1 MPDWISIT
9 ELNAFFQV
17 ILVDLI
23 FAGDNAIVV
32 GLAAAGLA
40 PEQRRRAIFWGI
52 AAAAV
57 LRILFAILT
66 VQLLSIL
73 GLLVIGGCL
82 LLWVCWKLWRELREH
97 QSSLSPSEGLSS
109 SSRPPSK
116 SMRQALTQIVI
127 ADITMSLDNVL
138 AVAGVAREHIGVL
151 VFGLALSVAFMGL
164 AATFIARLLERHR
177 WVGYAGLLL
186 ILYVAVVMIYD
197 GAVEIYQAM
206 TLA

>member
-9 ELNAFFQV
+9 ELNALFQV
-17 ILVDLI
+17 FLVDLI

-97 QSSLSPSEGLSS
+97 QSPSSPSEGLSS

-138 AVAGVAREHIGVL
+138 AVAGIAREHIGVL
-151 VFGLALSVAFMGL
+151 VFGLALSVAFMGF

-177 WVGYAGLLL
+177 WIGYVGLLL
-186 ILYVAVVMIYD
+186 ILYVAGVMIYD

>member
-9 ELNAFFQV
+9 EFNALFQV

-52 AAAAV
+52 AVAAL
-57 LRILFAILT
+57 LRILFAVLT

-97 QSSLSPSEGLSS
+97 QSPQFPPEALDS
-109 SSRPPSK
+109 PPSK

-138 AVAGVAREHIGVL
+138 AVAGVARDHIGVL
-151 VFGLALSVAFMGL
+151 IFGLALSVAFMGL
-164 AATFIARLLERHR
+164 AATFIARLLDRHR
-177 WVGYAGLLL
+177 WIGYAGLLL
-186 ILYVAVVMIYD
+186 IFYVAVVMIYD
-197 GAVEIYQAM
+197 GTLEVYEAM
-206 TLA
+206 APA